1 MPALQNFTNFDFDVE
16 VAMAAQDAAKMDVA
30 MDVGL
35 FELVHHLEYKA
46 ALQRAAG
53 AKPKRL
59 EPSVAKQIAGFAKAR
74 AREVRHCCQA
84 AQRASTQ
91 RASMAS
97 GAGGAN
103 AVPLFQKR
111 EEKHSQMGLFDFEEL
126 ELGPLLGVGGFSK
139 VYEIKAFHPK
149 QQQPQQS
156 PPPPPPPPS
165 SSKHH
170 PRSTTRDGSSITVRR
185 LSSSSHR
192 GENPPPDS
200 TAPAGIG
207 AIDIDSSTLV
217 VRPGCRIAPNPPSLP
232 YSARERQQQTYPPPQ
247 GSPKSQPPQ
256 KRKQRFTQQQQV
268 ARMFLTQH
276 AQRLVDVSREDGGLD
291 EAEGGPQLEEE
302 EEEGLEP
309 EDKEEEIIFTPDSS
323 CSSMLPPAPPVVDWN
338 DHHPRDQHSRG
349 HPSFHHEEKQEIT
362 ASSLSTSDPVTGLE
376 EEGGYHNQKVD
387 HKDSQSAKIELPSA
401 LLTVLHQRHRG
412 IASSKTSR
420 AMHHCPADPQ
430 EQHDDA
436 HRKQEEVKAPLVEE
450 EVVQPT
456 LPASKQDRW
465 SFTQT
470 ILEAATAAAAAAAA
484 AEQKN
489 SSALNS
495 NATIAVAG
503 PPTTARYALKHLRQG
518 LLDTPEKFAKAAMDL
533 SCEGEMM
540 MCLDH
545 PHIVK
550 LRGFGAGG
558 PGAFK
563 EGHHNDYFL
572 IIDKL
577 VDTLEDRVWIWRR
590 TWKNQRRRKVR
601 NLFHWCKKRA
611 GGCLRAVAPICRCC
625 ISLDGSCRS
634 SSNPNDT
641 DKKSLFEPASSKK
654 PIDTLLTDRLKIA
667 YDLSSALEYLHE
679 RRIIYRDLKPSNIGF
694 DIRGDVKLFDFGL
707 SRFLPTSTE
716 DVEESFRMSNVGT
729 RRYTAPEVEWKRP
742 YNRQADV
749 YSFGVVLW
757 EILTMS
763 SPRSVSRSRKHQYLP
778 IFRPCPCWPVELQR
792 LVQSMLSVDPEQR
805 PTITKVRQHLKQI
818 LMNMVD
824 KEASDE
830 IQLDEIFQCR
840 RRSTFRVEILTT
852 GLEEIRRDF
861 DHLFKEGGGGKDGD
875 DNKSHTSASTFFS
888 SGTVNFPESPSSQA
902 TRPVINATN
911 PLAKKVSSMTLPS
924 ALGSRRNSD
933 SVVSSTRSWSIVETE
948 QPQ

>member
-1 MPALQNFTNFDFDVE
+1 
-16 VAMAAQDAAKMDVA
+16 MD
-30 MDVGL
+30 MGF
-35 FELVHHLEYKA
+35 FELFHHLEYKA
-46 ALQRAAG
+46 ALQKAAG

-59 EPSVAKQIAGFAKAR
+59 EPSVAKQVGGFAKAR
-74 AREVRHCCQA
+74 AREARHCCQA

-91 RASMAS
+91 RAAASMAS
-97 GAGGAN
+97 KAHGGGSAN

-111 EEKHSQMGLFDFEEL
+111 EDKYAQMGLFDFDEL

-149 QQQPQQS
+149 QQQQQRPHQS
-156 PPPPPPPPS
+156 QPPPPRP

-170 PRSTTRDGSSITVRR
+170 PRSMTSDGASIALRP
-185 LSSSSHR
+185 SSSGRSHR
-192 GENPPPDS
+192 AENPRPDS
-200 TAPAGIG
+200 TAPTGGVG
-207 AIDIDSSTLV
+207 ASDGESSSLG
-217 VRPGCRIAPNPPSLP
+217 VRTGCRIAPNPPSSP
-232 YSARERQQQTYPPPQ
+232 SSTRERQQQPHPPPQ
-247 GSPKSQPPQ
+247 GNSKSQPPP
-256 KRKQRFTQQQQV
+256 KRKQRFTQQQEV
-268 ARMFLTQH
+268 ARLFLAEH
-276 AQRLVDVSREDGGLD
+276 AQRVADVSREDGGMD
-291 EAEGGPQLEEE
+291 EAEGGPQLEEQQ
-302 EEEGLEP
+302 GLLEP
-309 EDKEEEIIFTPDSS
+309 EDKEEEIVFTPDSS
-323 CSSMLPPAPPVVDWN
+323 CSSMLLPPAPPVFAWD
-338 DHHPRDQHSRG
+338 DPHPQD

-362 ASSLSTSDPVTGLE
+362 ASSLSTTDPATGLKE
-376 EEGGYHNQKVD
+376 DEEGAYHNPEVVNS
-387 HKDSQSAKIELPSA
+387 DSQTATIALPSA
-401 LLTVLHQRHRG
+401 LFAVPTVKTNTSHQLHRG
-412 IASSKTSR
+412 AGSSKTLR

-430 EQHDDA
+430 EQHDDL
-436 HRKQEEVKAPLVEE
+436 HGQDEEVSVAPVQE

-456 LPASKQDRW
+456 SPASQRDRW
-465 SFTQT
+465 SFTKH
-470 ILEAATAAAAAAAA
+470 ILEAAA

-489 SSALNS
+489 SSGRNR
-495 NATIAVAG
+495 NATTALAG
-503 PPTTARYALKHLRQG
+503 PPSTARYALKYLRQG

-611 GGCLRAVAPICRCC
+611 VGCLRAVAPICRCC
-625 ISLDGSCRS
+625 VSLKGSGQS
-634 SSNPNDT
+634 SGNPNDT
-641 DKKSLFEPASSKK
+641 DKKSLFPPASSKSKK
-654 PIDTLLTDRLKIA
+654 PMDTLLTDRLKIA

-679 RRIIYRDLKPSNIGF
+679 RHIIYRDLKPSNIGF

-763 SPRSVSRSRKHQYLP
+763 SPRSVRRSKKHHDLP

-792 LVQSMLSVDPEQR
+792 LVQSMLSVDPEKR
-805 PTITKVRQHLKQI
+805 PTITKVRQHLKHI
-818 LMNMVD
+818 LMNMAD
-824 KEASDE
+824 KEASSE
-830 IQLDEIFQCR
+830 IQLDEVFQCR
-840 RRSTFRVEILTT
+840 RRSTFRVEILPT

-861 DHLFKEGGGGKDGD
+861 DHLFKEGGGGGTDGD
-875 DNKSHTSASTFFS
+875 VDNKSHTSASTFYS
-888 SGTVNFPESPSSQA
+888 SGTVTFPESPTLQA
-902 TRPVINATN
+902 MRPVTNATN
-911 PLAKKVSSMTLPS
+911 PIVTRNVSSMTLPS
-924 ALGSRRNSD
+924 ALGSRRHSD

-948 QPQ
+948 QHQ